1 MIRGKEAGRRYL
13 AGFVL
18 VGAVVHVA
26 TMGLE
31 ALFIWKSG
39 DHERASSLFLTLG
52 LAPSLAAGFFGWR
65 AWLARSDRSAGLAAA
80 GLLFLVAAAML
91 AHVSFNPGPR

>member
-1 MIRGKEAGRRYL
+1 MRGKQAGRRYL

-18 VGAVVHVA
+18 VGAVVHVTA
-26 TMGLE
+26 MGVE
-31 ALFIWKSG
+31 ALFIWTSG

-80 GLLFLVAAAML
+80 GLLFLIAAAML
-91 AHVSFNPGPR
+91 AHASFSPGRR